1 MKRLGILLSGRGSNF
16 LAIAKAISEHR
27 LLGAKIAVVH
37 SNREDAGGLETAR
50 ELKIPAFCVPSAGRK
65 RADHEAMK
73 ISPVQLIIAGVI
85 GAALFVT
92 TLLLV
97 VHFVLGRAGAGA

>member
-1 MKRLGILLSGRGSNF
+1 MSEARNSGKPTSF
-16 LAIAKAISEHR
+16 LQVVKAVAS
-27 LLGAKIAVVH
+27 GFFGV
-37 SNREDAGGLETAR
+37 
-50 ELKIPAFCVPSAGRK
+50 RK